1 MKTPIYLDN
10 HATTPM
16 DQRVFEKMRPFFLQH
31 FGNPS
36 SKDHAFGFRAKMAV
50 DEARIGI
57 ARVINA
63 HPTEIIFTSGATE
76 SINTVIK
83 GLFADG
89 GNAGQHREVLSSTI
103 EHSATIEAIESIH
116 ETKGVQTSWVKP
128 RQDGHIHRDD
138 VLSQLTEQTS
148 LVSLFMVNNEIG
160 SITDSQAIG
169 HGLKQR
175 NILFHGDGA
184 QALGRIPIDCQE
196 LPIDCMSFSGHK
208 IYGPKGVGFLF
219 IRRHVQQ
226 KLYPLLHGGG
236 QEWGLR
242 SGTLNVPGIVG
253 LYEAVRLCREGF
265 LEEHERV
272 RSLRDNLWKNLQVLD
287 GVHLNGALAG
297 RVVGN
302 LNVSFEGVDGE
313 ELVLELSKYMAI
325 STASACRQSHGF
337 SSRILKEIGVSKELQ
352 HASIRFGI
360 GRFNT
365 AEEMAV
371 AADVVVK
378 SVKAL
383 RAFRHRRL
391 VSITRG

>member
-16 DQRVFEKMRPFFLQH
+16 DERVFNKMRPFFLEH

-83 GLFADG
+83 GFFAD
-89 GNAGQHREVLSSTI
+89 NPMAQSSEIVSSTI

-116 ETKGVQTSWVKP
+116 ETQGVNASWVQP
-128 RQDGHIHRDD
+128 RRDGHIHGED
-138 VLSQLTEQTS
+138 VLSAITPKTS

-160 SITDSQAIG
+160 SITDSKAIG
-169 HGLKQR
+169 AELKKR

-184 QALGRIPIDCQE
+184 QALGRIPIDCRE
-196 LPIDCMSFSGHK
+196 LLIDCMSFSGHK
-208 IYGPKGVGFLF
+208 IYGPKGVGFLY
-219 IRRHVQQ
+219 IRREVQER
-226 KLYPLLHGGG
+226 LYPLLHGGG

-253 LYEAVRLCREGF
+253 LYEAVRLCRETF
-265 LEEHERV
+265 HEEHDRIKN
-272 RSLRDNLWKNLQVLD
+272 LRDNLWKNLQVLD
-287 GVHLNGALAG
+287 GVHLNGSLDG

-313 ELVLELSKYMAI
+313 ELVLELAKDMAI

-337 SSRILKEIGVSKELQ
+337 SSRVLKEIGVSKELQ

-365 AEEMAV
+365 AEEIACV
-371 AADVVVK
+371 CEIIIKTVK
-378 SVKAL
+378 QL
-383 RAFRHRRL
+383 RAFQKRKL
-391 VSITRG
+391 VSLTRGF